1 MLHLHTLGAL
11 DLRAANGREVSAVL
25 RQPKRL
31 ALLAYL
37 AVSAPR
43 RFHRRDSLLA
53 LFWPELDQEHAR
65 AALRRSI
72 YFLRNE
78 LGAEVI
84 AGRGDE
90 ELSVPDAELWC
101 DATAL
106 DAALAAGDPAGALA
120 LYRGP
125 LLDGLYVAGAA
136 AEFQDWLDRE
146 RLRLAERAG
155 TAARAL
161 AEAAER
167 AGRLEEAVR
176 AARRGLDLAP
186 DDEAALRRYL
196 TLLERSGDPAAAL
209 RTYDE
214 FARRLSRDLELE
226 PTEETRALVEAVR
239 RRAERGRA
247 AMPAAPGAA
256 SAAAWGTASDAAS
269 GTASGTVSGTT
280 SPGASLG
287 AAPSPATIA
296 VLPFAVRGDQRFA
309 YLGEGL
315 VDLLATKL
323 DGAGEIRTVDPRA
336 LLTALARDADADAAR
351 TLGAGRTLSGSI
363 VEAAG
368 RLQATA
374 TLYDLDRRAIAS
386 VQATAEGEHQIF
398 ELVDELAR
406 QLLAAHG
413 VAPGTRLTR
422 IAALTTA
429 SLDALKAYL
438 TGERELRA
446 GRYFDALEQF
456 QAAVDADSSF
466 ALAHYRLASAAAG
479 CALPDLARE
488 AAERGAA
495 HQARLAPHDRLVLA
509 AQRAWLRGD
518 VDRAESLYNTIT
530 GTWPD
535 DVEAW
540 FHLGDLLFHSNPL
553 RGRSA
558 AEARAPFER
567 VLELDPT
574 HVPALVHLVRIAA
587 IAGRKDEML
596 ARIEQVL
603 RAGPE
608 GDQALAMRALR
619 AWATR
624 DATVIAE
631 VQAELQRARAL
642 TVAIAFADVALYAGN
657 LEGASD
663 LARGFLQVARAPEL
677 RALCHIMLA
686 HLALA
691 AGDGGGARAELAEA
705 ETLDRTWGVEM
716 RALFAA
722 LPFGDA
728 SEAEIRQAHAALD
741 ALAAIEPALSS
752 FAIFAMHQDLHPA
765 IRLYLLGLLELK
777 LGDLSAAAERVE
789 ALAELE
795 AGGPL
800 VRNFTVEL
808 DAAVARAR
816 GRPEEA
822 LARLE
827 RARPELWFQLTVA
840 SPFFTLA
847 SQRFLRASLL
857 EQVGRNKEAE
867 NWYRSIAE
875 RSPYEMIWRT
885 EGRKDGRTEGPAH
898 QGQRTGGREDGQT
911 GGPAHR

>member
-1 MLHLHTLGAL
+1 MIRFQTLGVL

-37 AVSAPR
+37 AVSSPR

-65 AALRRSI
+65 AALRRAL
-72 YFLRNE
+72 YFLRGE
-78 LGAEVI
+78 LGAEVL

-90 ELSVPDAELWC
+90 ELAVPEAELWC
-101 DATAL
+101 DAAAL
-106 DAALAAGDPAGALA
+106 EGALAAGDPAGALA
-120 LYRGP
+120 LYQGP

-146 RLRLAERAG
+146 RLRLAGRAAVAARTLAE
-155 TAARAL
+155 TAAR
-161 AEAAER
+161 E
-167 AGRLEEAVR
+167 GRGSDAVES
-176 AARRGLDLAP
+176 ARRELSLAP
-186 DDEAALRRYL
+186 DDEAALRRCV
-196 TLLERSGDPAAAL
+196 TLLERSGDPSAAL
-209 RTYDE
+209 RAYED
-214 FARRLSRDLELE
+214 FARRLAHDLELE
-226 PTEETRALVEAVR
+226 PSDETRALAESVR
-239 RRAERGRA
+239 QRAERAPRPV
-247 AMPAAPGAA
+247 PAAPRPP
-256 SAAAWGTASDAAS
+256 SA
-269 GTASGTVSGTT
+269 
-280 SPGASLG
+280 
-287 AAPSPATIA
+287 ATIA
-296 VLPFAVRGDQRFA
+296 VLPFAVHGDARFN
-309 YLGEGL
+309 YLGEGM

-336 LLTALARDADADAAR
+336 LLLALGRDPDAAR
-351 TLGAGRTLSGSI
+351 RLGAGRTLAGSI
-363 VEAAG
+363 VEAGG

-374 TLYDLDRRAIAS
+374 TLYDLDQRAIAS
-386 VQATAEGEHQIF
+386 VQATAEGEDQIF

-422 IAALTTA
+422 IAALTTG

-438 TGERELRA
+438 SGERELRA
-446 GRYFDALEQF
+446 GRYFDAMEHF
-456 QAAVDADSSF
+456 HAALAADASF
-466 ALAHYRLASAAAG
+466 ALAHYRLAAAAAG

-488 AAERGAA
+488 AADRGAA
-495 HQARLAPHDRLVLA
+495 HQERLSPHDRLVLA
-509 AQRAWLRGD
+509 AQRAWLHGE
-518 VDRAESLYNTIT
+518 VAGAESLYNTIT
-530 GTWPD
+530 GTYPG

-558 AEARAPFER
+558 VEAREPFER
-567 VLELDPT
+567 VLRLDPG
-574 HVPALVHLVRIAA
+574 HVGALVHLVRIAA
-587 IAGRKDEML
+587 IAGRPDEML

-603 RAGPE
+603 RASPE

-624 DATVIAE
+624 DAAAIAGVE
-631 VQAELQRARAL
+631 AELQRARAI

-657 LEGASD
+657 LDGAVQ

-677 RALCHIMLA
+677 RALCHILLA

-691 AGDGGGARAELAEA
+691 AGDGSGARAELGEAEA
-705 ETLDRTWGVEM
+705 LDRTWGVEM

-728 SEAEIRQAHAALD
+728 SDAEIREAHAALERWD
-741 ALAAIEPALSS
+741 PADSAPSS
-752 FAIFAMHQDLHPA
+752 FLIFAMHNELHPA
-765 IRLYLLGLLELK
+765 IRFYLLGLLELR
-777 LGDLSAAAERVE
+777 LGEITAAADRLE

-800 VRNFTVEL
+800 VRNLTVEL
-808 DAAVARAR
+808 DAALARAR
-816 GRPEEA
+816 GRPAEA
-822 LARLE
+822 LAKLE

-847 SQRFLRASLL
+847 RQRYLRATLL
-857 EQVGRNKEAE
+857 EDVGRSEEAAG
-867 NWYRSIAE
+867 WYRAIAE
-875 RSPYEMIWRT
+875 RSPYELIYLKAAR
-885 EGRKDGRTEGPAH
+885 ERLAA
-898 QGQRTGGREDGQT
+898 GGKAS
-911 GGPAHR
+911 P

>member
-1 MLHLHTLGAL
+1 MHG
-11 DLRAANGREVSAVL
+11 GR
-25 RQPKRL
+25 
-31 ALLAYL
+31 
-37 AVSAPR
+37 
-43 RFHRRDSLLA
+43 
-53 LFWPELDQEHAR
+53 
-65 AALRRSI
+65 
-72 YFLRNE
+72 
-78 LGAEVI
+78 
-84 AGRGDE
+84 
-90 ELSVPDAELWC
+90 C
-101 DATAL
+101 
-106 DAALAAGDPAGALA
+106 
-120 LYRGP
+120 
-125 LLDGLYVAGAA
+125 VAGA
-136 AEFQDWLDRE
+136 
-146 RLRLAERAG
+146 
-155 TAARAL
+155 
-161 AEAAER
+161 
-167 AGRLEEAVR
+167 
-176 AARRGLDLAP
+176 
-186 DDEAALRRYL
+186 
-196 TLLERSGDPAAAL
+196 
-209 RTYDE
+209 
-214 FARRLSRDLELE
+214 
-226 PTEETRALVEAVR
+226 
-239 RRAERGRA
+239 
-247 AMPAAPGAA
+247 GA
-256 SAAAWGTASDAAS
+256 
-269 GTASGTVSGTT
+269 
-280 SPGASLG
+280 
-287 AAPSPATIA
+287 
-296 VLPFAVRGDQRFA
+296 
-309 YLGEGL
+309 
-315 VDLLATKL
+315 
-323 DGAGEIRTVDPRA
+323 
-336 LLTALARDADADAAR
+336 DADADADTDTNANANTDANAYTDTEAAR
-351 TLGAGRTLSGSI
+351 TFGAGRTLSGSI

-374 TLYDLDRRAIAS
+374 TLYDLDRRAGATG
-386 VQATAEGEHQIF
+386 QATAEGEHQIF

-446 GRYFDALEQF
+446 GRYFDALERF

-488 AAERGAA
+488 AADRGAA
-495 HQARLAPHDRLVLA
+495 HQVRLAPHDRLVLA

-558 AEARAPFER
+558 VEAREPFER
-567 VLELDPT
+567 VLELDPA
-574 HVPALVHLVRIAA
+574 HVAALVHLVRIAA

-603 RAGPE
+603 RASPE

-624 DATVIAE
+624 DARAIAA

-657 LEGASD
+657 PEGAGD

-686 HLALA
+686 HLAQA
-691 AGDGGGARAELAEA
+691 AGDGPAARRELAEA
-705 ETLDRTWGVEM
+705 EALDRTWGVEM

-741 ALAAIEPALSS
+741 GLGSVEPAPSS
-752 FAIFAMHQDLHPA
+752 FVIFAMHQDLHPA

-777 LGDLSAAAERVE
+777 LGDLPAAAERVE
-789 ALAELE
+789 SLAELE
-795 AGGPL
+795 ADGPL
-800 VRNFTVEL
+800 VRNLTVEL
-808 DAAVARAR
+808 DAALARAR

-857 EQVGRNKEAE
+857 EQVGRKREAE
-867 NWYRSIAE
+867 GWYRSIAE
-875 RSPYEMIWRT
+875 RSPYELIWRT
-885 EGRKDGRTEGPAH
+885 ER
-898 QGQRTGGREDGQT
+898 RTGGRT
-911 GGPAHR
+911 G

>member
-1 MLHLHTLGAL
+1 VLHLHTLGTL
-11 DLRAANGREVSAVL
+11 DLRSASGREVGAVL

-43 RFHRRDSLLA
+43 RYHRRDSLLA

-65 AALRRSI
+65 AALRRAI

-78 LGAEVI
+78 LGAELI
-84 AGRGDE
+84 TGRGDE
-90 ELSVPDAELWC
+90 ELTVPEAELWC

-146 RLRLAERAG
+146 RLRLAERAAW
-155 TAARAL
+155 AARAI

-167 AGRLEEAVR
+167 EGRLGDAVQ

-196 TLLERSGDPAAAL
+196 SLLERSGDPAAAL

-214 FARRLSRDLELE
+214 FARRLARDLELE

-239 RRAERGRA
+239 SRAGSGVSTA
-247 AMPAAPGAA
+247 AGSAGGSA
-256 SAAAWGTASDAAS
+256 SAA
-269 GTASGTVSGTT
+269 
-280 SPGASLG
+280 G
-287 AAPSPATIA
+287 AAPVSGATAPASPATIA
-296 VLPFAVRGDQRFA
+296 VLPFAVRGDARFA
-309 YLGEGL
+309 YLGEGM

-336 LLTALARDADADAAR
+336 LLAALARDADAAR
-351 TLGAGRTLSGSI
+351 RLGAGRTLSGSI

-413 VAPGTRLTR
+413 VASGTRLTR

-466 ALAHYRLASAAAG
+466 ALAHYRLAAAAAG

-509 AQRAWLRGD
+509 AQRAWLRGE

-558 AEARAPFER
+558 MEAREPFER
-567 VLELDPT
+567 VLRLDPE
-574 HVPALVHLVRIAA
+574 HVGALVHLVRIAA
-587 IAGRKDEML
+587 IAGRRDEML

-603 RAGPE
+603 RASPE

-619 AWATR
+619 AWTTR
-624 DATVIAE
+624 DVRAIAE

-642 TVAIAFADVALYAGN
+642 TVAIAFADVALYADN

-686 HLALA
+686 HLAQA
-691 AGDGGGARAELAEA
+691 AGDGAMVRAELAEA
-705 ETLDRTWGVEM
+705 EKLDLVWGVEM

-722 LPFGDA
+722 LPLGDA
-728 SEAEIRQAHAALD
+728 TEAEIRDAHAALD
-741 ALAAIEPALSS
+741 RSAAVEPAPSS
-752 FAIFAMHQDLHPA
+752 FVIFAMHQELHPA

-777 LGDLSAAAERVE
+777 LGGLSAAAQRVE

-795 AGGPL
+795 ADGPL
-800 VRNFTVEL
+800 VRNLTVEL
-808 DAAVARAR
+808 DAALARAR

-857 EQVGRNKEAE
+857 EQMGRKEEAE
-867 NWYRSIAE
+867 GWYRSIAE
-875 RSPYEMIWRT
+875 RSPYELIYR
-885 EGRKDGRTEGPAH
+885 R
-898 QGQRTGGREDGQT
+898 
-911 GGPAHR
+911 

>member
-1 MLHLHTLGAL
+1 MIRFHTLGVL

-37 AVSAPR
+37 AVSSPR

-53 LFWPELDQEHAR
+53 LFWPELDREHAR
-65 AALRRSI
+65 AALRRAI
-72 YFLRNE
+72 YFLRGE

-90 ELSVPDAELWC
+90 ELSVPEAELWC
-101 DATAL
+101 DAAAL
-106 DAALAAGDPAGALA
+106 EAALASGDPAGALA
-120 LYRGP
+120 LYHGP

-146 RLRLAERAG
+146 RLRLAARAAL
-155 TAARAL
+155 AARTL
-161 AEAAER
+161 ADTAER
-167 AGRLEEAVR
+167 EGRLGDAVASAER
-176 AARRGLDLAP
+176 ELSLAP
-186 DDEAALRRYL
+186 DDEAALRRSV
-196 TLLERSGDPAAAL
+196 TLLERSGDPSAAL
-209 RTYDE
+209 RAYED
-214 FARRLSRDLELE
+214 FARRLAHDLELE
-226 PTEETRALVEAVR
+226 PSDETRKLAEGVR
-239 RRAERGRA
+239 ERAERAPRPVA
-247 AMPAAPGAA
+247 AAPPPPP
-256 SAAAWGTASDAAS
+256 SA
-269 GTASGTVSGTT
+269 
-280 SPGASLG
+280 
-287 AAPSPATIA
+287 ATIA
-296 VLPFAVRGDQRFA
+296 VLPFAVRGDARFT
-309 YLGEGL
+309 YLGEGM
-315 VDLLATKL
+315 VDLLATRL

-336 LLTALARDADADAAR
+336 LLAALARDPHAAR
-351 TLGAGRTLSGSI
+351 ALGAGRTLSGSI

-374 TLYDLDRRAIAS
+374 TLYDIEQRAIAS
-386 VQATAEGEHQIF
+386 VQATAESEHQVF

-413 VAPGTRLTR
+413 VASGTRLTR
-422 IAALTTA
+422 IAGLTTE

-446 GRYFDALEQF
+446 GRYFDAMEQF
-456 QAAVDADSSF
+456 EAAVNADASF
-466 ALAHYRLASAAAG
+466 ALAHYRLAAAAAG

-488 AAERGAA
+488 AADRSAA
-495 HQARLAPHDRLVLA
+495 HAGRLAPHDRLVLA
-509 AQRAWLRGD
+509 AQRAWLRGE
-518 VDRAESLYNTIT
+518 VDRAESGYNTIT
-530 GTWPD
+530 GAYPD

-558 AEARAPFER
+558 VEAREPFER
-567 VLELDPT
+567 VLGLDPE
-574 HVPALVHLVRIAA
+574 HVGALVHLVRVAA
-587 IAGRKDEML
+587 IAGRRDEML

-603 RAGPE
+603 RASPE

-624 DATVIAE
+624 DATAIAQ

-642 TVAIAFADVALYAGN
+642 TVAIAFADVALYSGN
-657 LEGASD
+657 LAGASE
-663 LARGFLQVARAPEL
+663 LARGFLQVARAAEL

-691 AGDGGGARAELAEA
+691 AGDGRAARAELGEAEA
-705 ETLDRTWGVEM
+705 LDRTWGVEM

-728 SEAEIRQAHAALD
+728 SEAEIRDAHAAL
-741 ALAAIEPALSS
+741 ERWTPAELGPSS
-752 FAIFAMHQDLHPA
+752 FVIFAMHQELHPA
-765 IRLYLLGLLELK
+765 IRIYLLGLLELK
-777 LGDLSAAAERVE
+777 LGDVSAAAARVE

-795 AGGPL
+795 ADGPL
-800 VRNFTVEL
+800 VRNLTVEL
-808 DAAVARAR
+808 DAALARAR

-857 EQVGRNKEAE
+857 EQVGRTREAAG
-867 NWYRSIAE
+867 WYRSIAE
-875 RSPYEMIWRT
+875 RSPYELIY
-885 EGRKDGRTEGPAH
+885 
-898 QGQRTGGREDGQT
+898 QRAALERMETAGGKR
-911 GGPAHR
+911 